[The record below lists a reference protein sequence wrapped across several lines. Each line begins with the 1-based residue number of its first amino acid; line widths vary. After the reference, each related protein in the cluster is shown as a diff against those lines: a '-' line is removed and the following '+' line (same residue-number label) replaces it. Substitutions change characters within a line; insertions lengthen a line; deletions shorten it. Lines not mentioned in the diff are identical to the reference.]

1 MPPLRQ
7 SAWIAFLLGA
17 LAPLQ
22 PVQAQDVVL
31 PVTGII
37 PNYDRVAVGQSEA
50 LEGGA
55 YVARSGDAGSNW
67 YNPAG
72 LVQVDKVSVNAAA
85 SGYELTSTS
94 LEGLGTATSRT
105 RFTPVGRYFGLV
117 VGKPIVKGNNVRLGI
132 SFSRPVGW
140 DPGVIESSIRFT
152 PASGGD
158 EILGFNTLVTFNT
171 SMPTA
176 AAGFRLSDRLRVG
189 ASATLAITTLSVSQ
203 LLVDRL
209 VAGSTASG
217 LDRTATVDAS
227 NKQFILAGGVQ
238 WDATKHLRLGAQVR
252 TPGLVLGG
260 SAVVAYNRSQFS
272 TGGTDDVVF
281 RDEDAK
287 FSYKYPL
294 NLVGGVAWVDPAW
307 AVEVNVRYHGSV
319 AAYDLLSSDRL
330 GQRVVYT
337 PDTDPVVTTP
347 GFTSAVQ
354 EAKSVVN
361 LAVGGSVRVSN
372 SVRLH
377 AGFFNDGS
385 PVANEAT
392 SIFRQMDLT
401 GGSVGAS
408 LAIGRLS
415 GSLGFTGSV
424 GTSGP
429 RDIGPSLGGTT
440 TETRIKVQSVSFI
453 YALAYNF

>member
-1 MPPLRQ
+1 MPSLRRF
-7 SAWIAFLLGA
+7 AWIVLLLAGA
-17 LAPLQ
+17 VPARWA
-22 PVQAQDVVL
+22 QAQDVTL

-37 PNYDRVAVGQSEA
+37 PNYDRVAVGQAEA

-117 VGKPIVKGNNVRLGI
+117 VGRPIVKGNSVRLGI

-152 PASGGD
+152 PTTGGE

-176 AAGFRLSDRLRVG
+176 AAGFRISDRLRVG
-189 ASATLAITTLSVSQ
+189 ASATLAVTTLSVSQ
-203 LLVDRL
+203 LLADRL
-209 VAGSTASG
+209 VDGATASA
-217 LDRTATVDAS
+217 LDRTVTIDGS
-227 NKQFILAGGVQ
+227 SKQFIFAGGVQ
-238 WDATKHLRLGAQVR
+238 WDATDHLRLGAQVR

-272 TGGTDDVVF
+272 TDGTDDVVF

-294 NLVGGVAWVDPAW
+294 NLVGGVAWVDPGW
-307 AVEVNVRYHGSV
+307 AVEVNVRYHGAV
-319 AAYDLLSSDRL
+319 GAYDLVSSEHL

-337 PDTDPVVTTP
+337 PDTDPVVTNP
-347 GFTSAVQ
+347 GLASAVH

-361 LAVGGSVRVSN
+361 LAIGGSVRVSN

-392 SIFRQMDLT
+392 SLFRQMDLT